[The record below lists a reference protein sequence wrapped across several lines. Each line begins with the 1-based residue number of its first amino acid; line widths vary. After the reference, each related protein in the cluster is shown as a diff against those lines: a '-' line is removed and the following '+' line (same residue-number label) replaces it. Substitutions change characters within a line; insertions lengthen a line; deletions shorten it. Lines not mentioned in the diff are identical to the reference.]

1 MDGQLTESEVV
12 AALRAE
18 AAGWTPRRMPNLA
31 DLTGARPHWGRPV
44 MLASG
49 FGAAVLAVML
59 LLSTLLLLAH
69 PTFPGSDGLV
79 YRLLS
84 R

>member
-1 MDGQLTESEVV
+1 
-12 AALRAE
+12 
-18 AAGWTPRRMPNLA
+18 MPNLA
-31 DLTGARPHWGRPV
+31 DLTGAQPHWGRPV

-49 FGAAVLAVML
+49 LGAAVLAVML
-59 LLSTLLLLAH
+59 LLSTLLLVAH